1 MRKQIATLLLA
12 AMTLTMAAGCGTT
25 EKKVEGTPAVKVNG
39 DVITQEEIDSN
50 YDSVCAA
57 YNLEQQDERNTLMFK
72 REITQ
77 YLIENQLILQ
87 EANRRGLKASSD
99 EVASLRKQL
108 QGQSTDE
115 EFAALM
121 SEQKITEE
129 QLNSQLEKQVVINAL
144 QENLLQEINVD
155 PKAYYDEHQDQ
166 FAVGEWVKASHILV
180 ATEDEAKEIIKE
192 LDNGADFAELAK
204 EKSTDSGSKQTGG
217 DLGYFTKERMVEE
230 FSNAAFS
237 QEVGTYS
244 KEPVK
249 SKFGYHIIYV
259 TDKKPAGTME
269 FSEVEQS
276 IKSQLTNQEFS
287 KKVNEMLDQLKND
300 AEIEYINA
308 DLDPNAPLPE
318 ASEPADDADKD
329 GQPADGAEG
338 DTSAEGNTDTP
349 ADGENTP
356 AE

>member
-1 MRKQIATLLLA
+1 MKKQIATLLLA
-12 AMTLTMAAGCGTT
+12 AMTMTMAAGCGTT

-50 YDSVCAA
+50 YDNLCTA
-57 YNLEQQDERNTLMFK
+57 YNLEQQDERNALMFK

-87 EANRRGLKASSD
+87 EADRRGLKAND
-99 EVASLRKQL
+99 DQVADLRKQL

-115 EFAALM
+115 EFATLM
-121 SEQKITEE
+121 SEQKITED
-129 QLNSQLEKQVVINAL
+129 QLNSQLEKQVIINAL
-144 QENLLQEINVD
+144 QENLLQEIDVD

-166 FAVGEWVKASHILV
+166 FAVGERVKASHILV
-180 ATEDEAKEIIKE
+180 KTEEEAKEIIKE
-192 LDNGADFAELAK
+192 LNDGADFAQLAK
-204 EKSTDSGSKQTGG
+204 EKSLDGSKQNGG
-217 DLGYFTKERMVEE
+217 DLGYFTREQMVEE
-230 FSNAAFS
+230 FSDAAFS

-249 SKFGYHIIYV
+249 SEFGYHIIYV

-287 KKVNEMLDQLKND
+287 KKVNDMLDQLKND

-318 ASEPADDADKD
+318 ASEPTDDANKD

-338 DTSAEGNTDTP
+338 DTPAEGNTDAPT
-349 ADGENTP
+349 DGENTP